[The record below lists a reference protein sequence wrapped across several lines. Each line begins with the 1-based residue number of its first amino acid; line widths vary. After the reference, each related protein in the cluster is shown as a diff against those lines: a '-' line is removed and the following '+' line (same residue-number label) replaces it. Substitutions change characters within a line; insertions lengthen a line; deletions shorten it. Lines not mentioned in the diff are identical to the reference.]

1 VRLDRPARWW
11 RQQDSLRTTRQTW
24 DAWNAHDPD
33 SFLKLL
39 DDDFVSE
46 SDTVPAPLRGREA
59 ARQSMQMY
67 MKAFPELF

>member
-1 VRLDRPARWW
+1 MLPWSACP
-11 RQQDSLRTTRQTW
+11 
-24 DAWNAHDPD
+24 NALGG
-33 SFLKLL
+33 SFSERKLL

-59 ARQSMQMY
+59 ARQSMQMH